1 MQSKPRV
8 FIGSS
13 VEGLSIAEHIQLGL
27 DYHAECT
34 LWSQGVFGLSG
45 GTLESLLRAV
55 KEFDFAVLA
64 LTPDDLVQKRSVS
77 RNSPRDNVL
86 FELGLFMGALG
97 RERTYIV
104 HCRDVLIDLPTDL
117 AGVTAASFAKR
128 TDGNLQAALGP
139 VCTQLKTAMAAAS
152 QARPDA
158 ISVSGENHASTLLV
172 ELSSLKAEFVAQRD
186 SIHRM
191 LESIISGPISGPSSW
206 KKLDSTDDGLRS
218 FEGIWRAPEEDTTYY
233 VRHWEGKLRCIYCY
247 QGDINPP
254 SGEYYDW
261 KLMDRT
267 MLARFR
273 WFKGGLSGYAYLHVE
288 SEERLTGGWWLS
300 EAFDAEIL
308 KTTPMKISGGTAMT
322 WLRQPTSAV
331 APDWVEVTFQRLQNE
346 QRGNSRVGKR
356 LVNG

>member
-1 MQSKPRV
+1 MQPKPRV

-45 GTLESLLRAV
+45 GTLESLLKAV

-104 HCRDVLIDLPTDL
+104 FCRDVLIDLPTDL

-139 VCTQLKTAMAAAS
+139 VCTQLKTAMAAVHKA
-152 QARPDA
+152 QRN
-158 ISVSGENHASTLLV
+158 IVSNTNDETTSKLLV
-172 ELSSLKAEFVAQRD
+172 DLKAEFMEQRN
-186 SIHRM
+186 SVQRM
-191 LESIISGPISGPSSW
+191 LESIVSDPGLGRRDGR
-206 KKLDSTDDGLRS
+206 KLDSTEDALS
-218 FEGIWRAPEEDTTYY
+218 SLTGIWKDPQTQTTCYIQRCNDG
-233 VRHWEGKLRCIYCY
+233 VLRCVYCWN
-247 QGDINPP
+247 GNHRPT
-254 SGEYYDW
+254 GEYFDW
-261 KLMDRT
+261 KVIDKTLI
-267 MLARFR
+267 ARYR
-273 WFKGGLSGYAYLHVE
+273 WFVGSPSGYAYLHIETNDRLVGGYWPLEAVGAELVE
-288 SEERLTGGWWLS
+288 KLPNVGGS
-300 EAFDAEIL
+300 
-308 KTTPMKISGGTAMT
+308 SAMT
-322 WLRQPTSAV
+322 WLRQPTSVV
-331 APDWVEVTFQRLQNE
+331 APDWVKVTLQELQNE
-346 QRGNSRVGKR
+346 RTKRQR
-356 LVNG
+356 